1 GLPVYKQFKLLPPIH
16 KSGWQS
22 VHITPP
28 PGNGGLSNEL
38 KRPPELTPFVSKEA
52 ANVKNNS
59 GGARKIAPANHA
71 TQLPRLKRIE
81 GQVRG
86 IQQMIENERDCV
98 EIAHQI
104 NAVIAAL
111 RRVQGDMVRDHL
123 TALAESSIAGKL
135 PAAKARRLANDV
147 GALMTRL
154 G

>member
-1 GLPVYKQFKLLPPIH
+1 MVSSKKAHRSAPPDH
-16 KSGWQS
+16 TK
-22 VHITPP
+22 
-28 PGNGGLSNEL
+28 
-38 KRPPELTPFVSKEA
+38 
-52 ANVKNNS
+52 
-59 GGARKIAPANHA
+59 
-71 TQLPRLKRIE
+71 QLPRLKRIE

-86 IQQMIENERDCV
+86 LQQMIENERDCV

-123 TALAESSIAGKL
+123 TAMAEISIAGNL
-135 PAAKARRLANDV
+135 SATKARHLASEV

>member
-1 GLPVYKQFKLLPPIH
+1 MKNHSGAGRKTAPPSH
-16 KSGWQS
+16 
-22 VHITPP
+22 V
-28 PGNGGLSNEL
+28 
-38 KRPPELTPFVSKEA
+38 
-52 ANVKNNS
+52 
-59 GGARKIAPANHA
+59 

-86 IQQMIENERDCV
+86 LQQMIENERDCV

-147 GALMTRL
+147 GALMMRL